1 MKRRPAKLAASETS
15 RRTKGNAPKAGITE
29 LIEMQTGAGTGNG
42 NGRLAAMFIVEDV
55 PDDRKTM
62 WGIPAYGTGQRV
74 RNSGRSSSARP
85 I

>member
-42 NGRLAAMFIVEDV
+42 RLASMFIVEDV